1 MSNYSLRPSN
11 QQKDYR
17 QMAQTVDAIVTQR
30 VARFRDRCKP
40 PIAEDIYDE
49 IILLME
55 EKMESGKVASLLTVS
70 EKARKYWRTH
80 GREFVDLVELQ
91 EQLGRPAKGILLT
104 NGRALLSDSLAE
116 EVILK
121 YVSEHGKDCPQ
132 SIQKDMQSLFELPLP
147 LIQHHVKRSINVKVG
162 KDRRYIRQKFEE
174 RMNEVRNQTIAEA
187 REKGDAAASLP
198 VLLIRPTPKRK
209 AKPKSHAQKLRDQE
223 TRTAYQLPPTLAN
236 WQEHPRNLIP
246 ELCRQFY
253 HLGWVTGTGGGMSIR
268 LGQEIYVAPSGV
280 QKERI
285 QPEDLFVQD
294 LEERFLAGPPPHK
307 KLRKSECTPLFMN
320 AYTLRGAGAVIHTH
334 SKAAVLATLLCPGP
348 EFRITHQEMI
358 KGIKKGQS
366 GVSYRYDEELV
377 VPIIENVPFERDLKA
392 SMKEAMERYPDTC
405 AVLVRRHGVYVWGDT
420 WERAKSMCEC
430 YDYLFDVAVKMRQL
444 GMDPAAAP
452 GGACPVGDPGASST
466 PATPDAALDQEV
478 APGQPSTLAE
488 AVQVA
493 TAAAEAVG
501 LQPVS
506 GLSALA
512 AGDLAARDQGFPVT
526 LDANMATEGQTT
538 YVVYM

>member
-1 MSNYSLRPSN
+1 
-11 QQKDYR
+11 
-17 QMAQTVDAIVTQR
+17 MAQTVDAIVTQR

-147 LIQHHVKRSINVKVG
+147 LIQHYVKRSINVKLG

-187 REKGDAAASLP
+187 REKGDAGANLP

-209 AKPKSHAQKLRDQE
+209 AKPKSHVQRLRDQE
-223 TRTAYQLPPTLAN
+223 SSRTAYQSPPTLST

-253 HLGWVTGTGGGMSIR
+253 QLGWVTGTGGGMSIR
-268 LGQEIYVAPSGV
+268 LGQEIYIAPSGV

-294 LEERFLAGPPPHK
+294 MDERFLAGPPPHK

-334 SKAAVLATLLCPGP
+334 SKAAVLATLLCPGT
-348 EFRITHQEMI
+348 EFTITHQEMI

-392 SMKEAMERYPDTC
+392 SMREAMERYPDTC

-444 GMDPAAAP
+444 GLDPAAVP
-452 GGACPVGDPGASST
+452 SGASACTGADVGTPVT
-466 PATPDAALDQEV
+466 PAASLPDAVLDGE
-478 APGQPSTLAE
+478 ATPSQPSTLAE

-501 LQPVS
+501 LQPVPS
-506 GLSALA
+506 LSALA

-526 LDANMATEGQTT
+526 LDTNMAAEGQTT

>member
-1 MSNYSLRPSN
+1 MSSYSLRPSN
-11 QQKDYR
+11 AQRDYR
-17 QMAQTVDAIVTQR
+17 QMAQTVDAVVSSR
-30 VARFRDRCKP
+30 VARLRDRCKP

-49 IILLME
+49 ILLLME

-116 EVILK
+116 EVVLK

-132 SIQKDMQSLFELPLP
+132 SIQRDMQSLFELPLP
-147 LIQHHVKRSINVKVG
+147 LIQQHVKRSLNVKLG

-174 RMNEVRNQTIAEA
+174 RMNQLRNQ
-187 REKGDAAASLP
+187 AAAEVGERGDVP
-198 VLLIRPTPKRK
+198 VLLIRPTPKRR
-209 AKPKSHAQKLRDQE
+209 AKPKSPAQRLRDQE
-223 TRTAYQLPPTLAN
+223 ARTTCQAAPTLAS
-236 WQEHPRNLIP
+236 WQEHPRSLIP

-253 HLGWVTGTGGGMSIR
+253 QLGWVTGTGGGISIR
-268 LGQEIYVAPSGV
+268 LGWEIYVAPSGV

-294 LEERFLAGPPPHK
+294 LEERHLAGPPPHK

-320 AYTLRGAGAVIHTH
+320 AYQLRGAGAVIHTH
-334 SKAAVLATLLCPGP
+334 SKAAVLATLLCPGS

-358 KGIKKGQS
+358 KGIRKGRS
-366 GVSYRYDEELV
+366 GGCYRYDEELV

-392 SMKEAMERYPDTC
+392 SMREAMEHYPDTC

-420 WERAKSMCEC
+420 WERAKTMCEC
-430 YDYLFDVAVKMRQL
+430 YDYLFDVAVRMRQL
-444 GMDPAAAP
+444 GLDPAAVP
-452 GGACPVGDPGASST
+452 GGDLAPKAL
-466 PATPDAALDQEV
+466 PDAVPSQE
-478 APGQPSTLAE
+478 PTPSQPSTLAE
-488 AVQVA
+488 AVQV
-493 TAAAEAVG
+493 
-501 LQPVS
+501 
-506 GLSALA
+506 
-512 AGDLAARDQGFPVT
+512 
-526 LDANMATEGQTT
+526 
-538 YVVYM
+538 

>member
-1 MSNYSLRPSN
+1 MPCNTTKTPRKATGKHLSKQGSQEGGRPTATAKYRATVLKKGTSLGPTHFTC
-11 QQKDYR
+11 
-17 QMAQTVDAIVTQR
+17 TVDAIVTQR

-116 EVILK
+116 EVILN
-121 YVSEHGKDCPQ
+121 
-132 SIQKDMQSLFELPLP
+132 
-147 LIQHHVKRSINVKVG
+147 INVKVG

-223 TRTAYQLPPTLAN
+223 TRTAYQFPPTLAN

-526 LDANMATEGQTT
+526 LDTNMATEGQTT

>member
-1 MSNYSLRPSN
+1 
-11 QQKDYR
+11 
-17 QMAQTVDAIVTQR
+17 MAQTVDAIVTQR

-392 SMKEAMERYPDTC
+392 SMREAMERYPDTC

-420 WERAKSMCEC
+420 WERTKSMCEC

-444 GMDPAAAP
+444 GMDPAEVP

>member
-392 SMKEAMERYPDTC
+392 SMREAMERYPDTC

-420 WERAKSMCEC
+420 WERTKSMCEC

-444 GMDPAAAP
+444 GMDPAEVP